1 MAIGNTSNSFD
12 NINNRVVDD
21 LRETI
26 RKGSKVNI
34 AAASFSIY
42 AYKTLRAELEKID
55 GLNFYFTS
63 KTFAKDPGATEAREF
78 EIPKLGRER
87 SLYGNEFEVRLRN
100 ELSQS
105 YIAKECADWIRRKKI
120 SFKSKITN
128 EQMNGF
134 MVIENDD
141 ARAGD
146 IDKLR
151 LAVIDA
157 DRILE
162 IELQNFF
169 GNDLSIGD
177 NLKSFTNSILA
188 RMLTDLNG
196 IWDAHKLR
204 NELVHGN
211 RSPESLSLTK
221 LKNALASFQ
230 TALQDIRSDKN
241 VAESDQLVSYSPIN
255 NFDTIDIGED
265 RGNNAY
271 STTEKSTSEHARRLL
286 ETFDSVW
293 NDDSRLVDVTDTIL
307 NNIQA
312 AYKENSPEL
321 IYFAALYNIFSEFL
335 EDLNADFLPNEA
347 TGFKNSVVWGKLY
360 DFQRDAVTGCISKLE
375 KHNGCILAD
384 SVGLGKTFSA
394 LGVIKY
400 YESRNK
406 NVLVLAPKRLKDN
419 WNTFK
424 GNYKNNPL
432 AEDRLRY
439 DVLFHT
445 DMSRERGDSNGI
457 DLQNLN
463 WGNYDLV
470 VIDES
475 HNFRNGE
482 STTHKAEEGFE
493 NRYQKLMNRVIRDG
507 VKTKVLM
514 LSATPVNNRF
524 ADLRNQLMLAAEGDS
539 TQLDSSLKTDSP
551 IEKIFRDASAVF
563 KAWNGLSPED
573 RTTAALLEML
583 HFDFF
588 ELLDSVTIARSR
600 RHIEQHY
607 SLSDVGKFPTRLK
620 PISEQPELTDIEGV
634 TFDEIFNRIDSL
646 NMDVYTPMKY
656 VFPSKLGKYV
666 NLESAKGRSWA
677 NREAGRNVLMITN
690 MLKRLESS
698 IYAFRK
704 TSERMYDL
712 IDGITDSID
721 RFQQGRSVNTTVN
734 QSNITLTEYDEDPE
748 EAEWTVG
755 KDLKIDL
762 ADIDLESWRAKL
774 EADKA
779 ELNELLA
786 MITPIVDEHDLKLE
800 RLLEIIRDKINYPI
814 NDDNK
819 KVLVFTAFADTADY
833 LYGELAQKIKD
844 EFGLDSAV
852 VTGTKNPAMT
862 IPTSRLVK
870 PEFNTILTLFS
881 PKSKGRDVLFDNPN
895 ERPGEIDILFGTDC
909 ISEGQNLQDCDY
921 LINYDIH
928 WNPVRIIQRFGR
940 VDRIGSTNDV
950 IQLTNF
956 WPNISLDEYINL
968 KARVEGRMRMVNLTA
983 TGNDNPI
990 DEADNAELEYRK
1002 SQLEKIKNEVVDLEE
1017 MSGGV
1022 SIMDLGLNEFHLDLQ
1037 ELLKKYGKADA
1048 LPFGIH
1054 AVARAADN
1062 LQPGVIFILKN
1073 INQGVNIDK
1082 QNRLHPFY
1090 LVYIADDGHVV
1101 VNHLQSKELLDKL
1114 RFFTKGHDQPDAD
1127 LVAKFN
1133 TETDSGKNM
1142 SNYTQHLTTAIQ
1154 SIITTKDEADTDSLF
1169 SPGGTTA
1176 LVSDIQGLDDF
1187 ELINFLVIKG

>member
-1 MAIGNTSNSFD
+1 MNQTNNPVFFD
-12 NINNRVVDD
+12 NISNRVIDD
-21 LRETI
+21 LKTTI
-26 RKGSKVNI
+26 RAGSKVDI

-42 AYKTLRAELEKID
+42 AYQLLKKELEQVD
-55 GLNFYFTS
+55 ELNFLFTGEVFTS
-63 KTFAKDPGATEAREF
+63 EKAQRESREF
-78 EIPKLGRER
+78 YIPRLNAER
-87 SLYGNEFEVRLRN
+87 SLYGTDFEVKLRN
-100 ELSQS
+100 ELNQQA
-105 YIAKECADWIRRKKI
+105 IAKECADWIRRKVK
-120 SFKSKITN
+120 FKSNTSGEHMMPFMSVKTDS
-128 EQMNGF
+128 ETSAYSPLMNFTTADLG
-134 MVIENDD
+134 
-141 ARAGD
+141 
-146 IDKLR
+146 
-151 LAVIDA
+151 A
-157 DRILE
+157 DR
-162 IELQNFF
+162 
-169 GNDLSIGD
+169 G
-177 NLKSFTNSILA
+177 
-188 RMLTDLNG
+188 
-196 IWDAHKLR
+196 H
-204 NELVHGN
+204 
-211 RSPESLSLTK
+211 
-221 LKNALASFQ
+221 
-230 TALQDIRSDKN
+230 
-241 VAESDQLVSYSPIN
+241 
-255 NFDTIDIGED
+255 
-265 RGNNAY
+265 NAY
-271 STTEKSTSEHARRLL
+271 STTTKVYAPQAQHFID
-286 ETFDSVW
+286 TFDSVW
-293 NDDSRLVDVTDTIL
+293 NDNDRLSDVTESVL
-307 NNIQA
+307 ENITA

-321 IYFAALYNIFSEFL
+321 IYFTALYNIFSEFL

-347 TGFKNSVVWGKLY
+347 TGFKNSVVWDKLY
-360 DFQRDAVTGCISKLE
+360 DFQRDAVVGCISKLE

-406 NVLVLAPKRLKDN
+406 NVLVLVPKRLKDN

-445 DMSRERGDSNGI
+445 DMNRERGDSNGI

-482 STTHKAEEGFE
+482 SSTHRKEDDGEYE
-493 NRYQKLMNRVIRDG
+493 NRYQKLMNRIIRDG

-524 ADLRNQLMLAAEGDS
+524 NDLKNQLMLAAEGDS
-539 TQLDSSLKTDSP
+539 TRLDSSLNTDNP
-551 IEKIFRDASAVF
+551 VEKIFRDAGAAF
-563 KAWNGLSPED
+563 KAWNGLAPEE
-573 RTTAALLEML
+573 RTTPALLNML

-600 RHIEQHY
+600 KHIERYY

-620 PISEQPELTDIEGV
+620 PISERPELTDIDGV

-666 NLESAKGRSWA
+666 DLESAKGRSWA
-677 NREAGRNVLMITN
+677 NRETGRNVLMITN

-698 IYAFRK
+698 VYAFRK

-712 IDGITDSID
+712 IDGIADSID
-721 RFQQGRSVNTTVN
+721 RFQQGRGDSSTVS
-734 QSNITLTEYDEDPE
+734 QSNMTFTEYDEDPE

-762 ADIDLESWRAKL
+762 ADIDLMSWRAKL
-774 EADKA
+774 EEDKA
-779 ELNELLA
+779 VLNELLA
-786 MITPIVDEHDLKLE
+786 MITPVTDEHDLKLE
-800 RLLEIIRDKINYPI
+800 RLLEIIRNKINNPI
-814 NDDNK
+814 NGNNK

-833 LYGELAQKIKD
+833 LYGELAGKIKD
-844 EFGLDSAV
+844 EFGLNSAV

-870 PEFNTILTLFS
+870 PDFNTILTLFS
-881 PKSKGRDVLFDNPN
+881 PKSKGRDVLFD
-895 ERPGEIDILFGTDC
+895 ESPGEIDILFGTDC

-928 WNPVRIIQRFGR
+928 WNPVRIVQRFGR
-940 VDRIGSTNDV
+940 VDRIGSTNDT

-1002 SQLEKIKNEVVDLEE
+1002 GQLEKIQNEVVDLEE

-1037 ELLKKYGKADA
+1037 ELLKKYGEADA

-1054 AVARAADN
+1054 AVARATDDT
-1062 LQPGVIFILKN
+1062 QPGVIFVLKN
-1073 INQGVNIDK
+1073 VNHGVNIDK

-1090 LVYIADDGHVV
+1090 LVYIADDGRVV
-1101 VNHLQSKELLDKL
+1101 VNHLQSKELLTKL
-1114 RFFTKGHDQPDAD
+1114 RHFSKGHDQPDAD
-1127 LVAKFN
+1127 MVARFN
-1133 TETDSGKNM
+1133 AETNNGRQMDKYSQLLGRAIESMISTKTE
-1142 SNYTQHLTTAIQ
+1142 
-1154 SIITTKDEADTDSLF
+1154 KDVDSLF
-1169 SPGGTTA
+1169 SDGGTTA
-1176 LVSDIQGLDDF
+1176 LESDITGLDQF
-1187 ELINFLVIKG
+1187 ELINFLVVR